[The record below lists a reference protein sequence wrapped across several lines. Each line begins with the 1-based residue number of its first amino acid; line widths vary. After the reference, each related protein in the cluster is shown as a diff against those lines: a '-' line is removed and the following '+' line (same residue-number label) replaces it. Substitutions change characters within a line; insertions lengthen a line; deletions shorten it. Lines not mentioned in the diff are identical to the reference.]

1 MSKDEIFAAL
11 AMTTDRRLLD
21 KVARVLRQEDE
32 TLNAKGDTETR
43 LLTQSD
49 AAKRLGL
56 STTTIWR
63 LIKEGSLKVV
73 SVRGKQR
80 VRLDSLLAYV
90 GV

>member
-1 MSKDEIFAAL
+1 MIKDEIFAAL

-49 AAKRLGL
+49 AAKRLGI

>member
-32 TLNAKGDTETR
+32 ALNTKGDTETR

-49 AAKRLGL
+49 AAKRLGI

-90 GV
+90 WV

>member
-32 TLNAKGDTETR
+32 ALNAKGDTETR

-49 AAKRLGL
+49 AAKRLGI

>member
-49 AAKRLGL
+49 AAKRLGI